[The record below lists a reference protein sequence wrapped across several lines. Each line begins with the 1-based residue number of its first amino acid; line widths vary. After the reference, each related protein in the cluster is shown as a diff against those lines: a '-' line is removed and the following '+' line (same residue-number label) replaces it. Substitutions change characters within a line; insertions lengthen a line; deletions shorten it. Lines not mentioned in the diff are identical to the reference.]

1 MDGSGFHWHN
11 PVMGQR
17 NPLVDAYIE
26 KSAPFAKPILK
37 KLRTLFHKA
46 SPLLE
51 EKIKWGV
58 PSFEYKGLVGGF
70 SAHKQ
75 HVNWLFWKA
84 QLLNDP
90 KKTLGITDKGAMGGA
105 KVVSTDDLPED
116 EDFIDLVR
124 QAVALN
130 EQGAKLPPKP
140 KRTRRAPIPPPKPF
154 LRALGIAPKAKAFFD
169 TLAPSCRREY
179 LEWIS
184 EARRDETREKRI
196 AQAVEWLSEGKKR
209 NWKYE
214 KC

>member
-1 MDGSGFHWHN
+1 
-11 PVMGQR
+11 MGKR
-17 NPLVDAYIE
+17 NPQVDAYIE
-26 KSAPFAKPILK
+26 KAAPFAKPILK

-84 QLLNDP
+84 QLLKDP
-90 KKTLGITDKGAMGGA
+90 KKTMGITDKGAMGGA
-105 KVVSTDDLPED
+105 KVMSVDDLPGD
-116 EDFIDLVR
+116 EVFIDLVR
-124 QAVALN
+124 QAVELN
-130 EQGAKLPPKP
+130 AQGAKLPPRP
-140 KRTRRAPIPPPKPF
+140 RTTRPQIKSPKPF
-154 LRALGIAPKAKAFFD
+154 ILALSTEPKAKAFFE

-179 LEWIS
+179 LEWIT
-184 EARRDETREKRI
+184 EAKRDETRDKRI
-196 AQAVEWLSEGKKR
+196 AQAVEWLAEGKKR

-214 KC
+214 